1 MANNKTMTKQD
12 LWPKE
17 GKLKKGLI
25 ILAVVM
31 LCSLLIVLLEEKTQ
45 FKAGKK
51 LPLII
56 AFACIAIWVYKPAS
70 KNEPTNS

>member
-1 MANNKTMTKQD
+1 MTKQD

-17 GKLKKGLI
+17 GKIKKGLI
-25 ILAVVM
+25 ILAVV
-31 LCSLLIVLLEEKTQ
+31 IVAALSITLLEEKTQ

-70 KNEPTNS
+70 KNEPTNN

>member
-1 MANNKTMTKQD
+1 MTKQD

-25 ILAVVM
+25 ILGIVIIV
-31 LCSLLIVLLEEKTQ
+31 SLLIVLLEEKTQ

-56 AFACIAIWVYKPAS
+56 AFMCLAVWAYKPKEKTEPLPE
-70 KNEPTNS
+70 KNNHE

>member
-1 MANNKTMTKQD
+1 MTKQD

-25 ILAVVM
+25 ILAIVIVT
-31 LCSLLIVLLEEKTQ
+31 SLLIVLLEEKTQ

-56 AFACIAIWVYKPAS
+56 AFACIGVWVYKPAD
-70 KNEPTNS
+70 KKERPNELK

>member
-1 MANNKTMTKQD
+1 MTKKE

-31 LCSLLIVLLEEKTQ
+31 VGALGMVLLEEKSGI
-45 FKAGKK
+45 KLSKK
-51 LPLII
+51 IPIVI
-56 AFACIAIWVYKPAS
+56 AFICIGIWVYKPVE
-70 KNEPTNS
+70 KEKKV

>member
-1 MANNKTMTKQD
+1 MTKQD
-12 LWPKE
+12 LWPRE

-25 ILAVVM
+25 ILAIVV
-31 LCSLLIVLLEEKTQ
+31 LASLLIVLLEEKTQ

-56 AFACIAIWVYKPAS
+56 AFMCLAVWAYKPKE
-70 KNEPTNS
+70 KNAPLSEKNNNE